1 MCAISLNAERKLDRS
16 YKKSASYPSL
26 LVHHNDNK
34 CFMKKISLLVLSVF
48 LAASNAWSAT
58 PEQLDQLL
66 QQIKNDISAK
76 RLSSPEGNNALEKIT
91 EFRSEAPFDYRVVP
105 LAYDWGEAY
114 VSLSAQAREKGQL
127 SKAQGYLDKVWK
139 VAALTP
145 GLEDEQRALDQAMA
159 KSGVDTRAVAAK
171 EKADAE
177 EQARQR
183 ELAAAAEKEKE
194 RLRIEAE
201 KQRKIAAAEAAEKR
215 RREAAEKARRAEQE
229 RQRRA
234 EQERQRQL
242 AAAAAAKQKQS
253 SSSPV
258 LNSPIDLDDIALDP
272 VAPAPKPR
280 PAAPRA
286 AAKTP
291 TAQSTRLWA
300 QAKEES
306 DAIAEYTVPPE
317 ALQSKD
323 RAIAEKMGDICQKMV
338 DEDASVVVHSA
349 GKSDYRWLAVRL
361 TLCARRIDRGYRLR
375 HSYQPVDEGEP
386 VIVALHPPRDS
397 SLLKQVGQ

>member
-1 MCAISLNAERKLDRS
+1 
-16 YKKSASYPSL
+16 
-26 LVHHNDNK
+26 
-34 CFMKKISLLVLSVF
+34 MKKISLLVLSVF

-215 RREAAEKARRAEQE
+215 RREAAEKARRAELE

-375 HSYQPVDEGEP
+375 HSYQPVAEGEP

>member
-1 MCAISLNAERKLDRS
+1 
-16 YKKSASYPSL
+16 
-26 LVHHNDNK
+26 
-34 CFMKKISLLVLSVF
+34 MKKISLLVLSAF
-48 LAASNAWSAT
+48 LAVSNAWSAT

-91 EFRSEAPFDYRVVP
+91 QFRSEAPFDYRVVP

-114 VSLSAQAREKGQL
+114 VALSAQAREKGQL
-127 SKAQGYLDKVWK
+127 SKAQGYLDNVWK

-145 GLEDEQRALDQAMA
+145 GLEDEQRALDQAKA
-159 KSGVDTRAVAAK
+159 SGVDTRAVAAK

-234 EQERQRQL
+234 EQERQRQI
-242 AAAAAAKQKQS
+242 AAAAAAKQKAS

-272 VAPAPKPR
+272 VAPAPAPKPR
-280 PAAPRA
+280 LAAPKA

-306 DAIAEYTVPPE
+306 DAIAEYTVPPQ

-349 GKSDYRWLAVRL
+349 SKSDYRWLAVRL

-375 HSYQPVDEGEP
+375 HSYQPVAVGESA
-386 VIVALHPPRDS
+386 IVALLPPRDS